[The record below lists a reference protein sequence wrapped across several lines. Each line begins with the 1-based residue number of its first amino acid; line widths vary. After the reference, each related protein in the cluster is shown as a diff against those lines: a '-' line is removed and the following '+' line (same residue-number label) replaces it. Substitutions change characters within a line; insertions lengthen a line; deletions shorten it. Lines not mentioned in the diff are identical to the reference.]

1 MSNYLTF
8 PYLTYSYLSAGGLVG
23 EESLQLQHQH
33 PGIEALQVAHQHTGI
48 ESKQLQHQH
57 TGVEAFMLIH
67 QHLSIESFTL
77 LAEQVG
83 VEALQ
88 KIYNTTNIRVLCE
101 FQSRGLVDQNW
112 TVVQGGQAAGDF
124 QIENV
129 NTDIPE
135 EVYRSLNQFVTL
147 DCDVGKPQG
156 VSPDT
161 FVMWNHNLTSGAI
174 VTMVASND
182 PTFSTGLYAVN
193 MEWTK
198 DNLYFI
204 TPLLDF
210 PYPLARYYRFSI
222 VDTDNTD
229 GYIQIGNILF
239 GSAVI
244 FHRDCITANVG
255 LRYREFKD
263 EIPTEGFTNITN
275 TRTLK
280 KAVTVEFRNLSF
292 GSNNYTNLVT
302 NVFLD
307 ARTSLRCV
315 WIPYMEEPSRFG
327 VFGKM
332 TELPSEEHN
341 VMGDANED
349 LDFVSFTVDIDESL

>member
-1 MSNYLTF
+1 M
-8 PYLTYSYLSAGGLVG
+8 
-23 EESLQLQHQH
+23 QHQH
-33 PGIEALQVAHQHTGI
+33 VGIEALQVAHHHLGT
-48 ESKQLQHQH
+48 EVFEMQHQH
-57 TGVEAFMLIH
+57 LGVEAFILISKPV
-67 QHLSIESFTL
+67 SIETFII

-88 KIYNTTNIRVLCE
+88 KIYNVTNIRVLCE

-135 EVYRSLNQFVTL
+135 EVYRSSNVFVTI
-147 DCDVGKPQG
+147 DCDTGKPQG
-156 VSPDT
+156 ISPDT
-161 FVMWNHNLTSGAI
+161 FVMWNHNLTSGAV
-174 VTMVASND
+174 VTAVASND
-182 PTFSTGLYAVN
+182 PTFGTALYAFNV
-193 MEWTK
+193 EVTK

-204 TPLLDF
+204 TPLNDF

-229 GYIQIGNILF
+229 GYVEIGNVLF

-244 FHRDCITANVG
+244 FHNDCITSDVS
-255 LRYREFKD
+255 LRYKEFKD
-263 EIPTEGFTNITN
+263 EIPTEGFTNVTN
-275 TRTLK
+275 PRTLK
-280 KAVTVEFRNLSF
+280 KAVTIEFKNLSY
-292 GSNNYTNLVT
+292 GSNNYTNLVN

-327 VFGKM
+327 VFGKL

-349 LDFVSFTVDIDESL
+349 LDFVTFTVDIDESL